1 LFWLPAAR
9 CRLPAV
15 GFAMKAASRPKKRR
29 KTYTLDEAN
38 AMLPLLR
45 SILRDV
51 TALANDL
58 RERYERLVRLQ
69 QAEGLDRAH
78 EEEIQQVL
86 AEFEQGQEKMREFEL
101 ELDKL
106 GVELKDYYTGLI
118 DFRHI
123 KDGQEVYLCWRL
135 GEPEI
140 AHWHELNS
148 GFSGRKKIEENILN
162 G

>member
-1 LFWLPAAR
+1 MNAT
-9 CRLPAV
+9 
-15 GFAMKAASRPKKRR
+15 SRPKK
-29 KTYTLDEAN
+29 KKKHYTLAEAS

-51 TALANDL
+51 TTLANEL
-58 RERYERLVRLQ
+58 RDRYERLVRLQ
-69 QAEGLDRAH
+69 KAEGLDRAH
-78 EEEIQQVL
+78 EEEVQQLV
-86 AEFEQGQEKMREFEL
+86 AEFERGQEKMREYEL

-118 DFRHI
+118 DFRHM
-123 KDGQEVYLCWRL
+123 KDGKEVYLCWRL

-140 AHWHELNS
+140 AHWHELDA
-148 GFSGRKKIEENILN
+148 GVAGRQKLAERILN

>member
-1 LFWLPAAR
+1 MNAT
-9 CRLPAV
+9 
-15 GFAMKAASRPKKRR
+15 SRPKK
-29 KTYTLDEAN
+29 KKKHYTLAEAS

-51 TALANDL
+51 TTLANEL
-58 RERYERLVRLQ
+58 RDRYERLVRLKN
-69 QAEGLDRAH
+69 AEGLDRAH
-78 EEEIQQVL
+78 EEEVRQLV
-86 AEFEQGQEKMREFEL
+86 AEFERGQEKMREYEL

-118 DFRHI
+118 DFRHM
-123 KDGQEVYLCWRL
+123 KDGKEVYLCWRL

-140 AHWHELNS
+140 AHWHELDA
-148 GFSGRKKIEENILN
+148 GVAGRQKLAERILN